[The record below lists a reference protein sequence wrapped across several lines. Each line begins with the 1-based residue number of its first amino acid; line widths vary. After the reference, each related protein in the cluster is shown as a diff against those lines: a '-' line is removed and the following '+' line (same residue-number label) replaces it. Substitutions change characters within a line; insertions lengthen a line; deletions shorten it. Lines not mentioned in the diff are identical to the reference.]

1 MVNAD
6 SAPTWLRALADAAA
20 VLLLLELI
28 VLLLV
33 VTGLT
38 FALALGANWLR
49 KHVIPVLNTTMP
61 RARQAL
67 EVANAGTEQVTRGV
81 AEVYGIRRG
90 VETGLQVMLHG
101 AQPGR
106 HAAPGVPGNAG
117 DARSVPTGGGDGAI
131 PDPERNDLAEHA
143 G

>member
-1 MVNAD
+1 MVIAD
-6 SAPTWLRALADAAA
+6 IAPAWLRALADAAA
-20 VLLLLELI
+20 VVLLLELI
-28 VLLLV
+28 ILLLI
-33 VTGLT
+33 VTGLM
-38 FALALGANWLR
+38 FALAFGANWLR
-49 KHVIPVLNTTMP
+49 KHVIPVLNATVP

-101 AQPGR
+101 PHPER
-106 HAAPGVPGNAG
+106 RAALGASG
-117 DARSVPTGGGDGAI
+117 DARGENTGGGDGAI
-131 PDPERNDLAEHA
+131 PNRERNDLAEHA

>member
-1 MVNAD
+1 MVIAD
-6 SAPTWLRALADAAA
+6 TAPAWLRALADAAA
-20 VLLLLELI
+20 VVLLLELI
-28 VLLLV
+28 VLLLI
-33 VTGLT
+33 VTGLM
-38 FALALGANWLR
+38 FALAFGANWLR
-49 KHVIPVLNTTMP
+49 KHVIPVLNATVP

-101 AQPGR
+101 PHPEHR
-106 HAAPGVPGNAG
+106 AALGASG
-117 DARSVPTGGGDGAI
+117 DARGENAGGGDGAI
-131 PDPERNDLAEHA
+131 PNRERNDLAEHA